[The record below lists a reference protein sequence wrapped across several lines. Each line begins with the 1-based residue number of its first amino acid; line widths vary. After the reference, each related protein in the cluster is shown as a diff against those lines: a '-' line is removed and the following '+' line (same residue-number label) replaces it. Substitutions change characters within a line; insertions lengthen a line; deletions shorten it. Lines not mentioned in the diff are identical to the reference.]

1 MMVFLAAV
9 GVSTVLVGCE
19 EHPLAPATTSA
30 KHDEVYPNYAVAC
43 DHHLASRAGA
53 DMLAQGGNAVD
64 AAVAA
69 SFTLSVVRPQSC
81 GIGGGGFMMLHIPE
95 QAPVFLDYR
104 EMCPQAIGPTY
115 YEADDA
121 PSPRYGHHACAVPG
135 TVAGLLRMHETW
147 GSLERADVLAPA
159 IRIAREGWEADAT
172 HVHAVGEFLRKSK
185 DRANLQ
191 AWAGSLWTDVMGE
204 GEVAVGDRL
213 VNEPQAKA
221 LELIAESGTFAFYE
235 GALAEAIAK
244 TVETGGG
251 VLSRRDLRRYRPEL
265 RAPVVFESGKHTVYA
280 APPPSSGGVVIGQ
293 IFGVLEAAGVGA
305 LAHAGHLHTYI
316 EASKHAFADRA
327 KFLADPSSLDNIQSL
342 LDREVFRARAANIQ
356 DLETFPPEHYGTAPT
371 PNEDA
376 GTSHLS
382 VVDANGMAVS
392 CTETI
397 NLSWGSCVCVEGFG
411 FMLNDEMD
419 DFTARPGEPN
429 AFGLVQSEANAPQ
442 PGNRPLSSM
451 SPTIVLRDGKAV
463 ALAGASGGP
472 RIISATSQVLWH
484 MLHGDDPGTAVRRP
498 RIHHQWMPNIVR
510 CEAEIDLTFFDM
522 TTSIGHQTEAVEG
535 RLGICQAIK
544 VTESGVHAACDPGKG
559 GRPAGG

>member
-1 MMVFLAAV
+1 MVVFITAL
-9 GVSTVLVGCE
+9 GVSAVLLGPAE
-19 EHPLAPATTSA
+19 EPVVPATTSA
-30 KHDEVYPNYAVAC
+30 HHDEVYPNYAVAC

-53 DMLAQGGNAVD
+53 DILAQGGNAVD

-81 GIGGGGFMMLHIPE
+81 GIGGGGFMMLHVPDA
-95 QAPVFLDYR
+95 APIFLDYR
-104 EMCPQAIGPTY
+104 EMCPAAIGPLY
-115 YEADDA
+115 YVPEDA
-121 PSPRYGHHACAVPG
+121 PSSRYGHHACAVPG
-135 TVAGLLRMHETW
+135 TVAGLLRMQETW
-147 GSLERADVLAPA
+147 GALSRADVLAPA
-159 IRIAREGWEADAT
+159 IRIAREGWVADAT
-172 HVHAVGEFLRKSK
+172 HVHAVGEFLRKGK
-185 DRANLQ
+185 DRPNLK

-204 GEVAVGDRL
+204 GEMAVGDRL
-213 VNEPQAKA
+213 INQPQAKA
-221 LELIAESGTFAFYE
+221 LQLIAESGTFAFYE
-235 GALAEAIAK
+235 GPLAQAISS
-244 TVETGGG
+244 TVQAGGG
-251 VLSRRDLRRYRPEL
+251 VLSRQDLRTYRPE
-265 RAPVVFESGKHTVYA
+265 RRTPVQFEYGNHTVYA

-293 IFGVLEAAGVGA
+293 VFGTLAAAEVGS
-305 LAHAGHLHTYI
+305 LAHPGHLHPYI

-327 KFLADPSSLDNIQSL
+327 RFLADPASLNNVQSL
-342 LDREVFRARAANIQ
+342 LDPEILKARGANIQ
-356 DLETFPPEHYGTAPT
+356 APETFPPEHYGTAPT

-382 VVDANGMAVS
+382 VVDASGMAVS

-429 AFGLVQSEANAPQ
+429 AFGLVQSAANAPT

-451 SPTIVLRDGKAV
+451 SPTIVVRDGKAV

-498 RIHHQWMPNIVR
+498 RVHHQWMPNVVR
-510 CEAEIDLTFFDM
+510 FEEGIDESFLEM
-522 TTSIGHQTEAVEG
+522 TNSIGHETQAVSG
-535 RLGICQAIK
+535 RLGMCQAIK
-544 VTESGVHAACDPGKG
+544 VTEEGVHAACDPGKG

>member
-1 MMVFLAAV
+1 
-9 GVSTVLVGCE
+9 
-19 EHPLAPATTSA
+19 
-30 KHDEVYPNYAVAC
+30 
-43 DHHLASRAGA
+43 
-53 DMLAQGGNAVD
+53 
-64 AAVAA
+64 
-69 SFTLSVVRPQSC
+69 
-81 GIGGGGFMMLHIPE
+81 
-95 QAPVFLDYR
+95 
-104 EMCPQAIGPTY
+104 
-115 YEADDA
+115 
-121 PSPRYGHHACAVPG
+121 
-135 TVAGLLRMHETW
+135 
-147 GSLERADVLAPA
+147 
-159 IRIAREGWEADAT
+159 
-172 HVHAVGEFLRKSK
+172 
-185 DRANLQ
+185 
-191 AWAGSLWTDVMGE
+191 
-204 GEVAVGDRL
+204 
-213 VNEPQAKA
+213 
-221 LELIAESGTFAFYE
+221 LIAESGTFAFYE

-244 TVETGGG
+244 TVEVGGG

-472 RIISATSQVLWH
+472 LIISATSQVLWH
-484 MLHGDDPGTAVRRP
+484 MLHGDDPGTAIRRP

>member
-1 MMVFLAAV
+1 MMNFLTAL
-9 GVSTVLVGCE
+9 GVSTVLLGCDE
-19 EHPLAPATTSA
+19 NTLPPATTSA
-30 KHDEVYPNYAVAC
+30 KHDELYANYAVAC

-53 DMLAQGGNAVD
+53 DMLARGGNAVD

-81 GIGGGGFMMLHIPE
+81 GIGGGGFMMLHIPK
-95 QAPVFLDYR
+95 QAPVFMDYR

-121 PSPRYGHHACAVPG
+121 PSSRYGHHACAVPG

-147 GSLERADVLAPA
+147 GALERPDVLAPA

-172 HVHAVGEFLRKSK
+172 HVHAVGEFLRKGK
-185 DRANLQ
+185 DRPNLQ

-204 GEVAVGDRL
+204 GEMAVGDRL

-235 GALAEAIAK
+235 GALAKAIAQ
-244 TVETGGG
+244 TVEAGGG
-251 VLSRRDLRRYRPEL
+251 VLSRSDLRKYRPEM
-265 RAPVVFESGKHTVYA
+265 RAPIVFDSGKHTVYA

-327 KFLADPSSLDNIQSL
+327 KFLADPASLDNIQSL
-342 LDREVFRARAANIQ
+342 LDPEVFQTRAANIK
-356 DLETFPPEHYGTAPT
+356 DLETFPSEHYGTAPT

-429 AFGLVQSEANAPQ
+429 AFGLVQSAANAPQ

-544 VTESGVHAACDPGKG
+544 VTEAGVHAACDPGKG

>member
-1 MMVFLAAV
+1 
-9 GVSTVLVGCE
+9 
-19 EHPLAPATTSA
+19 
-30 KHDEVYPNYAVAC
+30 
-43 DHHLASRAGA
+43 
-53 DMLAQGGNAVD
+53 
-64 AAVAA
+64 
-69 SFTLSVVRPQSC
+69 
-81 GIGGGGFMMLHIPE
+81 MMLHIPE
-95 QAPVFLDYR
+95 QAPVFMDYR

-147 GSLERADVLAPA
+147 GALERPDVLAPA

-172 HVHAVGEFLRKSK
+172 HVHAVGEFLRKGK
-185 DRANLQ
+185 DRPNLQ

-235 GALAEAIAK
+235 GALANAIVK
-244 TVETGGG
+244 TVEAGGG
-251 VLSRRDLRRYRPEL
+251 VLSRRDLQKYRPEM
-265 RAPVVFESGKHTVYA
+265 RAPIVFDSGKHTVYA

-293 IFGVLEAAGVGA
+293 IFGVLEAAGMGA
-305 LAHAGHLHTYI
+305 LTHAGHLHPYI

-327 KFLADPSSLDNIQSL
+327 KFLADPASLENIQSL
-342 LDREVFRARAANIQ
+342 LNPEVFQARAANIQ
-356 DLETFPPEHYGTAPT
+356 DPETFPPEHYGTAPT

-382 VVDANGMAVS
+382 VVDASGMAVS

-429 AFGLVQSEANAPQ
+429 AFGLVQSAANAPQ

-498 RIHHQWMPNIVR
+498 RVHHQWMPNVVR
-510 CEAEIDLTFFDM
+510 YESGIDPTFAEM
-522 TTSIGHQTEAVEG
+522 TAIIGHEVEPVEG

-544 VTESGVHAACDPGKG
+544 VIEAGVHAACDPGKG

>member
-19 EHPLAPATTSA
+19 EHPLVPATTSA

-185 DRANLQ
+185 DRPNLQ

-244 TVETGGG
+244 TVEVGGG